1 MANAWTRARRALALA
16 FCVTRCEV
24 SRLNLGKLGSEIPS
38 KPIAFPNF
46 WAVPRLNQCKLLKM
60 ERLAIPCF
68 GTVLAVLQYVHAI
81 ITSLTALPETHTLI
95 IVGAGLIIIS
105 LFLRRI
111 LSAVGPAGSTDV
123 KPGEA
128 AKQASQK

>member
-1 MANAWTRARRALALA
+1 MA
-16 FCVTRCEV
+16 
-24 SRLNLGKLGSEIPS
+24 RLNLGKLGSEIPS

-46 WAVPRLNQCKLLKM
+46 RAVPSLNQCKSLKM
-60 ERLAIPCF
+60 ERLPNPCF
-68 GTVLAVLQYVHAI
+68 GTVLAMLQYVHAI
-81 ITSLTALPETHTLI
+81 ITSLTALPETHTLV

-123 KPGEA
+123 KPGEG